1 VSRILAKRAAISG
14 ELKRTSRK
22 INKASV
28 RISGN
33 RHFREQEIDWVL
45 VAKYFVVP
53 PQILRIT
60 PGALKRG
67 GGTQDG
73 HAGDPIGSLEL
84 TFAGVPSLGIGF
96 PDPSGTAASNADR
109 VFWSCRAS

>member
-14 ELKRTSRK
+14 ELKRTRK

-53 PQILRIT
+53 PQLLRIT
-60 PGALKRG
+60 PGALKLVANPRR
-67 GGTQDG
+67 
-73 HAGDPIGSLEL
+73 S
-84 TFAGVPSLGIGF
+84 
-96 PDPSGTAASNADR
+96 R
-109 VFWSCRAS
+109 R

>member
-14 ELKRTSRK
+14 ELKRTRK

-53 PQILRIT
+53 PQLLRIT
-60 PGALKRG
+60 PGALKLVAKLK
-67 GGTQDG
+67 TV
-73 HAGDPIGSLEL
+73 APVTL
-84 TFAGVPSLGIGF
+84 LG
-96 PDPSGTAASNADR
+96 A
-109 VFWSCRAS
+109 WS

>member
-1 VSRILAKRAAISG
+1 MSRILAKRAAISG

-53 PQILRIT
+53 PQLLRIT

-67 GGTQDG
+67 VV
-73 HAGDPIGSLEL
+73 AEL
-84 TFAGVPSLGIGF
+84 KTVAPVTLLG
-96 PDPSGTAASNADR
+96 A
-109 VFWSCRAS
+109 WS